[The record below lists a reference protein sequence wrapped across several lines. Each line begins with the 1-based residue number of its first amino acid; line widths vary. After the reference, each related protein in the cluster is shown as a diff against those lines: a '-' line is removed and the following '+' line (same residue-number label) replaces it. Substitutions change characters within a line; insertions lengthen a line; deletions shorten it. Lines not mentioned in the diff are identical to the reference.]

1 MDEQHLRSMRE
12 TYAMAKPYIQR
23 GTVGIDVG
31 CREGGFSAQMEED
44 FQHIFAF
51 DFRNKIKEFQN
62 NVKDITKFTYTVC
75 GIGEQN
81 GHSFTTSNKVG
92 RIKDNGNVK
101 VPIKT
106 LDSFNYENV
115 GFIKYDI
122 EGYELRAIKGS
133 EKTIKK
139 YFPVI
144 VVEQNKGNLDAVE
157 LLKEW
162 GYECKGIDKM
172 MNMDYLMVKNV

>member
-1 MDEQHLRSMRE
+1 MDEQHLRNWRE
-12 TYAMAKPYIQR
+12 TYAMARPFIEK
-23 GTVGIDVG
+23 GTTGIDVG
-31 CREGGFSAQMEED
+31 CREGGFSAQMEQD
-44 FQHIFAF
+44 FDHVYAF
-51 DFRNKIKEFQN
+51 DFRNKINEFIR

-75 GIGEQN
+75 GIGEQE
-81 GHSFTTSNKVG
+81 GFSYTSSDRVG
-92 RIKDNGNVK
+92 RIKDRGNIK

-106 LDSFNYENV
+106 IDSFQYENV

-144 VVEQNKGNLDAVE
+144 VVEQNKGNLDSVR
-157 LLKEW
+157 LLEEW
-162 GYECKGIDKM
+162 GYTCKGVDEMFKQ
-172 MNMDYLMVKNV
+172 DYLMVKE

>member
-1 MDEQHLRSMRE
+1 MDDQHLRNWRE
-12 TYAMAKPYIQR
+12 TYAMARPFITQ
-23 GTVGIDVG
+23 GTIGIDVG
-31 CREGGFSAQMEED
+31 CREGGFSAQMEQD
-44 FQHIFAF
+44 FEHIFAF
-51 DFRNKIKEFQN
+51 DFRNKVKEFQR

-81 GHSFTTSNKVG
+81 GHSFTSSSRVG
-92 RIKDNGNVK
+92 RIKDRGPIK

-106 LDSFNYENV
+106 IDSFEYNNV

-133 EKTIKK
+133 EKTIKQ

-144 VVEQNKGNLDAVE
+144 IVEQNKGNLDSVK
-157 LLKEW
+157 LLESW
-162 GYECKGIDKM
+162 GYKLKGIDDMFKS
-172 MNMDYLMVKNV
+172 DYLMVKQ

>member
-1 MDEQHLRSMRE
+1 MDEQHLRNWRE
-12 TYAMAKPYIQR
+12 TYAMAKPYITQ

-31 CREGGFSAQMEED
+31 CREGGFSAQMEPD
-44 FQHIFAF
+44 FKHIFAF
-51 DFRNKIKEFQN
+51 DFRNKIRQFKK

-75 GIGEQN
+75 GIGEHE
-81 GHSFTTSNKVG
+81 GHSYTNSDRVG
-92 RIKDNGNVK
+92 KIKDRGDII

-106 LDSFNYENV
+106 IDSFAYDDV

-139 YFPVI
+139 YYPVI
-144 VVEQNKGNLDAVE
+144 IVEQNKGNLDAVE
-157 LLKEW
+157 LLKSW
-162 GYECKGIDKM
+162 GYELKGIDEMFKQ
-172 MNMDYLMVKNV
+172 DYLMVKE

>member
-1 MDEQHLRSMRE
+1 
-12 TYAMAKPYIQR
+12 MARPYIQK
-23 GTVGIDVG
+23 GTIGIDVG
-31 CREGGFSAQMEED
+31 CREGGFSAQMEAD

-51 DFRNKIKEFQN
+51 DFRDKIREFRR
-62 NVKDITKFTYTVC
+62 NVKDSTKFTYTVC
-75 GIGEQN
+75 GIGEQE
-81 GHSFTTSNKVG
+81 GFSYTSSNRVG
-92 RIKDNGNVK
+92 RIKDRGNIK

-106 LDSFNYENV
+106 IDSFQYETV

-144 VVEQNKGNLDAVE
+144 VVEQNKGNLDSVN
-157 LLKEW
+157 LLEEW
-162 GYECKGIDKM
+162 GYTCKGIDEMFKQ
-172 MNMDYLMVKNV
+172 DYLMVKV